1 MKSLVAQAFLR
12 AHAGMLDMLLWLFK
26 LLWFRSLLGPC
37 VPPGLPELHCS
48 CEFRACCVQM
58 WNPAAAQAHALCPRC
73 SCGAGPCPQCA
84 VTVLS
89 VSPAQG
95 RAGAAGCGCSSHTC
109 GARLP
114 PELPWARGHSPA
126 LPRWVR
132 DGQVCSAQR
141 CHLPRTPWSCLDP
154 GQTGLR
160 VQHGA
165 MHSDTGVERGM
176 EGWMDG

>member
-12 AHAGMLDMLLWLFK
+12 AHTGMLDTLLWLFK

-109 GARLP
+109 RARLP
-114 PELPWARGHSPA
+114 PELPWARGALTCPAQVGQGWPGVLSTALSPPQDTLELSGSRTNRA
-126 LPRWVR
+126 ES
-132 DGQVCSAQR
+132 SA
-141 CHLPRTPWSCLDP
+141 WSNA
-154 GQTGLR
+154 Q
-160 VQHGA
+160 
-165 MHSDTGVERGM
+165 
-176 EGWMDG
+176 